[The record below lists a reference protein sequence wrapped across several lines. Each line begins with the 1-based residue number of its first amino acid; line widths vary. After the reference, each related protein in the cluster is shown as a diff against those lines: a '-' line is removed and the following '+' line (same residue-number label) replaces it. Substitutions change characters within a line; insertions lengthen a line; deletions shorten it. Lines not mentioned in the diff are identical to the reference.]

1 MPAAFTTL
9 WTQHVC
15 RELRKDRIGCRPPVA
30 FSGIHQSLPRWS
42 SVGVGDTVHA
52 VHVSKCVV
60 YLVSQLEVIDKERRD
75 CCGPAPAS
83 YREPAHPGHA
93 DWRMLGAED
102 CGAEPVHVEATP
114 IRFDTPVPGDL
125 LTQLT
130 WRNRRGETRGLK
142 YVVDGRLER
151 FVSLQGVYQL
161 TDESAGLLAGLVADA
176 RLRQPAVRPAAG
188 R

>member
-1 MPAAFTTL
+1 
-9 WTQHVC
+9 
-15 RELRKDRIGCRPPVA
+15 
-30 FSGIHQSLPRWS
+30 
-42 SVGVGDTVHA
+42 

-60 YLVSQLEVIDKERRD
+60 YLVSRLEVIDKQRRE

-83 YREPAHPGHA
+83 YREPAHSGHA

-102 CGAEPVHVEATP
+102 CGAAPVHVEATP
-114 IRFDTPVPGDL
+114 IRFDIPIPGGL
-125 LTQLT
+125 LPQLT

-161 TDESAGLLAGLVADA
+161 TDESARLLTGLVTEAWSG
-176 RLRQPAVRPAAG
+176 QPIVRPADG